1 MKTSCLISLY
11 EDNSGINEMFLIV
24 GRNDV
29 PIYAENLGTSRLP
42 NAGSF
47 CELAIHAALDIVDER
62 SLLTTHMYFPKID
75 TFEEVGQVSAYVTAS
90 NMRLMLVHES
100 RSEDA
105 IKNFFYEIHEAL
117 IKVMLNPFFDL
128 GQTCKSF
135 DAKVKQIAKRYLV

>member
-1 MKTSCLISLY
+1 MNRSWLARLY
-11 EDNSGINEMFLIV
+11 VVISGIFAMFLIV

-29 PIYAENLGTSRLP
+29 PIYAENLGTGRLP
-42 NAGSF
+42 AGSF

-62 SLLTTHMYFPKID
+62 SLLTSHMYFPKID
-75 TFEEVGQVSAYVTAS
+75 TFEDVWLVSAYVTAS

-100 RSEDA
+100 KSEDA

-135 DAKVKQIAKRYLV
+135 DSKVKQIAKRYLV